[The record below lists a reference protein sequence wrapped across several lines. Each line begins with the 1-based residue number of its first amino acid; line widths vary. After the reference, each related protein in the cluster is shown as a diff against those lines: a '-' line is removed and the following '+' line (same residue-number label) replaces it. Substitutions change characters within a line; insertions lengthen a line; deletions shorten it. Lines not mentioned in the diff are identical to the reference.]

1 MILEPWMN
9 QVTRVLADNVNA
21 LRMPHYERRLLV
33 AQRMKDARQD
43 SGLTQRDIAQYLHIG
58 QATYCRMEKAETEP
72 SAVQLATL
80 SGLYGL
86 SVLWLLGMPNFVVNA
101 ARHQSSSSSSSRNSR
116 N

>member
-1 MILEPWMN
+1 MKLIN
-9 QVTRVLADNVNA
+9 SQANA
-21 LRMPHYERRLLV
+21 LRMPHYERRILV
-33 AQRMKDARQD
+33 ACRMKEARQN
-43 SGLTQRDIAQYLHIG
+43 SGLSQRDTARHLHIG

-101 ARHQSSSSSSSRNSR
+101 ARY
-116 N
+116 

>member
-9 QVTRVLADNVNA
+9 QMTRILVDSINA
-21 LRMPHYERRLLV
+21 LRMPHYQRRLIV
-33 AQRMKDARQD
+33 AERMKDARQD

-80 SGLYGL
+80 SGLYNL
-86 SVLWLLGMPNFVVNA
+86 SVLWLLGMPNYVVNA
-101 ARHQSSSSSSSRNSR
+101 ARY
-116 N
+116 

>member
-1 MILEPWMN
+1 MMLEPCVNHMTSFLGN
-9 QVTRVLADNVNA
+9 NVNA

-43 SGLTQRDIAQYLHIG
+43 SGLTQRDIAHYLHIG

-101 ARHQSSSSSSSRNSR
+101 ARH
-116 N
+116 

>member
-1 MILEPWMN
+1 MKSIN
-9 QVTRVLADNVNA
+9 SQTNA
-21 LRMPHYERRLLV
+21 LRMPHYERRILV
-33 AQRMKDARQD
+33 AYRMKEARQN
-43 SGLTQRDIAQYLHIG
+43 SGLSQRDIARYLHIG

-101 ARHQSSSSSSSRNSR
+101 ARH
-116 N
+116 

>member
-9 QVTRVLADNVNA
+9 QMTRVLVDSINA
-21 LRMPHYERRLLV
+21 LRMPHYQRRLIV
-33 AQRMKDARQD
+33 AERMKDARQD

-80 SGLYGL
+80 SGLYNL
-86 SVLWLLGMPNFVVNA
+86 SVLWLLGMPNYVVNA
-101 ARHQSSSSSSSRNSR
+101 ARY
-116 N
+116 